1 MGTGAAIPIS
11 VFERSGLVRFG
22 RAPGM
27 GVASGEAEGRAM
39 GVLVAEGGAEAR
51 AGGADDGDAATCGA
65 AGGAEDTTGWL
76 ATATGG
82 VGALGAPQSV
92 SMSSVDGGID
102 GGVDDK
108 GVRGSSLEAGWGGTD
123 DVRP

>member
-1 MGTGAAIPIS
+1 
-11 VFERSGLVRFG
+11 V
-22 RAPGM
+22 
-27 GVASGEAEGRAM
+27 EGRTI

-51 AGGADDGDAATCGA
+51 AAGAADTGAADTGADGA
-65 AGGAEDTTGWL
+65 AAAAL
-76 ATATGG
+76 ATVTAG

-102 GGVDDK
+102 GGVDGK

>member
-1 MGTGAAIPIS
+1 MPNS
-11 VFERSGLVRFG
+11 DFERSGLDLLG

-27 GVASGEAEGRAM
+27 GVASGELEGRAI
-39 GVLVAEGGAEAR
+39 GVLVAEGGAD
-51 AGGADDGDAATCGA
+51 AGVAGATDADT
-65 AGGAEDTTGWL
+65 AGGAEGTTAGWL
-76 ATATGG
+76 VTATAG

-102 GGVDDK
+102 GGVDGK